1 LGRLVLVVFI
11 VLMIIVDIY
20 MFKLIFL
27 KENNHLKSASK
38 KEVVEVQDKKSK
50 KETVNLNT
58 EETQTV
64 KKETSAPEKTKPV
77 KPEVKKETKTTEK
90 GKPAEGYIV
99 ANVFVNLRAQ
109 PDVNS
114 DVVTVIKKGAKVKI
128 IGKKAKHWKRVLYP
142 SDGRVYEGWV
152 DDRFFT
158 PEESL
163 KSE

>member
-1 LGRLVLVVFI
+1 MGRLVLVVFI

-27 KENNHLKSASK
+27 KENNHSKSVSK
-38 KEVVEVQDKKSK
+38 KEVVEVQDKKI
-50 KETVNLNT
+50 NLNT

-64 KKETSAPEKTKPV
+64 KKETSAPEKTKSV
-77 KPEVKKETKTTEK
+77 KPEAKKETKITEK
-90 GKPAEGYIV
+90 GKSAEGYMI
-99 ANVFVNLRAQ
+99 AKMFVNLRAQ